1 MKDILLKY
9 KKIFCI
15 SLPLFLIILVVYLA
29 IYRLETLVSIGFSL
43 FTKGGLRAEKV
54 FFEKGSNKT
63 KGKIVLKNAKL
74 YGENKYLIAEIP
86 TADILYDNWKINN
99 INIYNPDV
107 NFVRDDSSY
116 NIVDIF
122 IGGKAKANKPK
133 PSKPKEEKVSTSKP
147 ILENINV
154 YDGNLVYYD
163 ETYTE
168 QIVKKLDKVNGYVKF
183 LEGYR
188 TDLEFSGIGAEDNK
202 ENIFIK
208 FDNSK
213 NKNEFTIKAKD
224 VKFDDKLFQYAYDS
238 KSTIK
243 DVTGDVNISLK
254 ISKDGFFGDG
264 TLRNGSARYLDLD
277 MPIKNV
283 NLNVN
288 FSGQNID
295 IRGKYK
301 LGDYPG
307 KFTLDYSKENGVKVG
322 FYQKNVLYSDAE
334 KYKYLKTLNLGF
346 ANMKLE
352 KANVELFYKD
362 KLRAEVDFASQ
373 NGDRL
378 GEFYFKDIL
387 GKFVYEDDTFYLQD
401 VYSKIFVKNKATE
414 REIIGNLKL
423 KDGKGETELDILGN
437 EKNLF
442 SDFKINFDF
451 EILKEKFLF
460 DVKSRILDINGDY
473 TFDTKELVLKQGNSF
488 YSKYNFDKKYVEEIK
503 GTILTYINGYE
514 FKTILEPKER
524 VLFVKSTIGENNKKS
539 QGEVK
544 AELYL
549 DTFDYWIDFDLKNI
563 KLADE
568 KGTIAGNYKGK
579 IESLAKVFQG
589 QCFVEKGTIYERKN
603 NIALRRIYGVVDIN
617 NKNPNRVMDISFD
630 GEIGKLTTNTERI
643 KGIKT
648 AVRYHNHRLE
658 VLDFSNRYMSLFGN
672 LNLKT
677 QFLNFNVKF
686 NEITEE
692 VFPIDKLDYEITNAE
707 GKILGSIREGIDRL
721 KGDFFVKDAHIN
733 FGEDK
738 KIDFFGEIKYANREL
753 YSKEFLIGKNILDF
767 RYSVKDE
774 KGNYKFKI
782 NENEII
788 NVIPKTKLKITG
800 ESTGEIVRDRVKG
813 KFDGEIIGLKAGD
826 KYLPKIVL
834 DGNYTNEG
842 VDFKN
847 ISFLTRDKRKIVKV
861 NGKIDFRKK
870 YLDFELPNQ
879 NIRLKDFEILDDE
892 LDGNVA
898 LGGKLNGTFDEI
910 KYNFSSSDSKIYY
923 QNRIVGSG
931 TFAVYGDKKNI
942 FIENFDLK
950 NGKNRFKILGNYNIE
965 KNLANIKLESSIEK
979 FENLNDVLYKYGIKN
994 LGGRARINLEL
1005 VDNIPQGNL
1014 LVDNLSGDFPKFNL
1028 YLKNIN
1034 GKMAVD
1040 KSKIKIDT
1048 LDGSINNGRLKLLGE
1063 VRYNND
1069 LDDFMVD
1076 SFEKLSYNLTLEGK
1090 NIDYLYKDLVK
1101 INFSTRLR
1109 FNRDRLY
1116 GTVNINS
1123 GKISNITSKDFGIIN
1138 TIKEFLKKKE
1148 LDKGPVIKNLDIP
1161 VENSR
1166 MKDSDIKVNIRINNE
1181 NGIKVDIKNIA
1192 GYITDVKGEIHSS
1205 GILSGS
1211 LENLNFLG
1219 ESSIKEGEF
1228 SFNNKKFYVDRAAA
1242 LFNDKNQTILKANPE
1257 IIFITKTNM
1266 NSKIYEISLMGP
1278 ARKLDMYV
1286 KSENEVSV
1294 SGVNDILF
1302 SDGENS
1308 DGTNENTVAFIT
1320 ELVGGQISDIVVSPI
1335 VDVVKTMFGLSDLR
1349 VSSSIITHE
1358 KSKKNEEEESTMSF
1372 GAYVEAENPIYKDK
1386 LFWKARFNFVDTTD
1400 VTNSNLSMKNWI
1412 EYDLGIYQKINK
1424 NLSFGGGVQK
1434 LRKDIDM
1441 FEKDKNHYIEF
1452 KFEKKFDF

>member
-1 MKDILLKY
+1 M
-9 KKIFCI
+9 
-15 SLPLFLIILVVYLA
+15 
-29 IYRLETLVSIGFSL
+29 
-43 FTKGGLRAEKV
+43 
-54 FFEKGSNKT
+54 
-63 KGKIVLKNAKL
+63 
-74 YGENKYLIAEIP
+74 
-86 TADILYDNWKINN
+86 
-99 INIYNPDV
+99 
-107 NFVRDDSSY
+107 
-116 NIVDIF
+116 
-122 IGGKAKANKPK
+122 
-133 PSKPKEEKVSTSKP
+133 
-147 ILENINV
+147 
-154 YDGNLVYYD
+154 
-163 ETYTE
+163 
-168 QIVKKLDKVNGYVKF
+168 
-183 LEGYR
+183 
-188 TDLEFSGIGAEDNK
+188 
-202 ENIFIK
+202 
-208 FDNSK
+208 
-213 NKNEFTIKAKD
+213 
-224 VKFDDKLFQYAYDS
+224 
-238 KSTIK
+238 
-243 DVTGDVNISLK
+243 
-254 ISKDGFFGDG
+254 
-264 TLRNGSARYLDLD
+264 
-277 MPIKNV
+277 
-283 NLNVN
+283 
-288 FSGQNID
+288 
-295 IRGKYK
+295 
-301 LGDYPG
+301 
-307 KFTLDYSKENGVKVG
+307 
-322 FYQKNVLYSDAE
+322 
-334 KYKYLKTLNLGF
+334 
-346 ANMKLE
+346 
-352 KANVELFYKD
+352 
-362 KLRAEVDFASQ
+362 DFASQ

-387 GKFVYEDDTFYLQD
+387 GKFIYEDDTFYLQD

-524 VLFVKSTIGENNKKS
+524 VLFVKSTIGENSKKS

-707 GKILGSIREGIDRL
+707 GKILGSIREGIERL

-733 FGEDK
+733 LGEDK

-879 NIRLKDFEILDDE
+879 NIRLKDFEILDEE
-892 LDGNVA
+892 LDGNIT

-942 FIENFDLK
+942 FIENFD
-950 NGKNRFKILGNYNIE
+950 
-965 KNLANIKLESSIEK
+965 
-979 FENLNDVLYKYGIKN
+979 
-994 LGGRARINLEL
+994 
-1005 VDNIPQGNL
+1005 
-1014 LVDNLSGDFPKFNL
+1014 
-1028 YLKNIN
+1028 
-1034 GKMAVD
+1034 
-1040 KSKIKIDT
+1040 
-1048 LDGSINNGRLKLLGE
+1048 
-1063 VRYNND
+1063 
-1069 LDDFMVD
+1069 
-1076 SFEKLSYNLTLEGK
+1076 
-1090 NIDYLYKDLVK
+1090 
-1101 INFSTRLR
+1101 
-1109 FNRDRLY
+1109 
-1116 GTVNINS
+1116 
-1123 GKISNITSKDFGIIN
+1123 
-1138 TIKEFLKKKE
+1138 
-1148 LDKGPVIKNLDIP
+1148 
-1161 VENSR
+1161 
-1166 MKDSDIKVNIRINNE
+1166 
-1181 NGIKVDIKNIA
+1181 
-1192 GYITDVKGEIHSS
+1192 
-1205 GILSGS
+1205 
-1211 LENLNFLG
+1211 
-1219 ESSIKEGEF
+1219 
-1228 SFNNKKFYVDRAAA
+1228 
-1242 LFNDKNQTILKANPE
+1242 
-1257 IIFITKTNM
+1257 
-1266 NSKIYEISLMGP
+1266 
-1278 ARKLDMYV
+1278 
-1286 KSENEVSV
+1286 
-1294 SGVNDILF
+1294 
-1302 SDGENS
+1302 
-1308 DGTNENTVAFIT
+1308 
-1320 ELVGGQISDIVVSPI
+1320 
-1335 VDVVKTMFGLSDLR
+1335 
-1349 VSSSIITHE
+1349 
-1358 KSKKNEEEESTMSF
+1358 
-1372 GAYVEAENPIYKDK
+1372 
-1386 LFWKARFNFVDTTD
+1386 
-1400 VTNSNLSMKNWI
+1400 
-1412 EYDLGIYQKINK
+1412 
-1424 NLSFGGGVQK
+1424 
-1434 LRKDIDM
+1434 
-1441 FEKDKNHYIEF
+1441 
-1452 KFEKKFDF
+1452 